1 MMSPGA
7 GGGGGVLAGG
17 RHSGGNLANEDVA
30 CYNVIKLSW
39 KGKYARIFSVGS
51 RAITTYNIGDAMVET
66 NKFEY
71 QDFVGIEPVVGK
83 GSDTEF
89 VIKYRKSRE
98 GKKVADMKFAS
109 EYRADILT
117 EALKFKHLFCEPR
130 SNAVWFSATKKDF
143 SDQLVDVILEVGE
156 VAVSQLDPITRER
169 LGRYYYKDMGSI
181 ARLTD
186 GLPGGV
192 VISVESYKRLHLFFV
207 EKRDEF
213 LKSVAEFAMRHVGVM
228 LSFKEELSEGTV
240 HLKRFGRFS
249 GDEAVTSL
257 CDFMVHKV
265 SVRHR
270 DPVKRILGIS
280 ESCLVERDCNTYSIT
295 SLRPL
300 SDVAA
305 LIRDREEPRKFS
317 IEFVN
322 GGDVQKSYFSSNR
335 DALLASLLDGV
346 RASGNRD
353 VHVRMGR
360 LPRGMRCGPLSVPVC
375 EEVEIAH
382 LKFLHTQPSSW
393 SFADTV
399 ERFNANVPYSGLLHT
414 AKNKDALFENKD
426 KMFQAALTAVLAKEG
441 EQDKIPL
448 DLLEQQFHALRRLVA
463 CKAGFAAFTQV
474 PQYVWVLLYDGK
486 RGSVRERIGRKVIAA
501 LSRGDPAVSHAA
513 VDMLC
518 ALIQPMHDD
527 CDLFQ
532 EQQNKLSILSSKN
545 FLEQLLNMFTQHVQY
560 GTGCLVVLAMLD
572 FLTFSLC
579 APYSE
584 TTDGAQFDALL
595 ELVAQHAGR
604 MLFKLFQHSSI
615 AVVRGAGL
623 VMKAIIEEGEPDL
636 AAKMQD
642 LALAEAALPRHL
654 LHALYASGSE
664 SRLFALRELSR
675 QLVGLWLT
683 GHPPTMHALKRIMPA
698 GLLAYMESKEMPPK
712 EAIETLRT
720 RDNLRMA
727 TEHSNKMNHRAGG
740 RQWRVVERHVEQFL
754 MHWKSRVPQGL
765 KGGMGLGGGDDRQ
778 AARQQ
783 PVVLRRRRQRV
794 KSTANW
800 TMFYYQFHQ
809 DHAKPHLIWNYKTRE
824 ELKDALENELR
835 GLTQDRELCH
845 DVTVSWNHHEFE
857 VVYRSLADEL
867 RVGDFF
873 LRLLLE
879 EDDRNAKARVNSP
892 NSPTPPSG
900 FIMQSSEFFNDLYHR
915 FLLSIDVDMKCMCLR
930 AMSIVYGRHHEEIG
944 PFNDTKYI
952 IDMLQKTS
960 SRLERDRLI
969 LFIDKLV
976 SNKKNIKYLLD
987 SNGIKVLIEFLCLA
1001 HLHTSRA
1008 VIPTQTNVIEASA
1021 EMMMDQEK
1029 EWFYDNNEKGP
1040 HSINEMKK
1048 LYEEGVVSA
1057 GTKVW
1062 AQGMDGWHRL
1072 SEVGQLKW
1080 TLMAHGT
1087 ALRNETDLAA
1097 LILNILIKVCE
1108 VYPTKEPD
1116 GSIVRPLPRAKRR
1129 LCDPTIM
1136 PHIVQLLLTFDPI
1149 LVEKVAVLLTHVMEH
1164 NPAIQRLY
1172 QSGFFFFILM
1182 YTGSN
1187 VLPIGHLLHL
1197 THTCQA
1203 FRSEEGN
1210 TLRQRSILGNILPEA
1225 MICYLENHG
1234 AAKFAEI
1241 FLGEFDTPEA
1251 IWTAEM
1257 RRFMIEKIATHI
1269 ADFTPRLKSNT
1280 RAPYQYCPIP
1290 QIQYPQLQN
1299 ELFCSIYY
1307 LRHLCDT
1314 QRYPDWPILE
1324 PVQLL
1329 KDVLDTWK
1337 AELNRKPSA
1346 INEDDAC
1353 EILGLKQEQKL
1364 DESAIRKA
1372 YFRLAAKYHPDKNP
1386 EGREIFEK
1394 VNKAYEFLSDTSTR
1408 KADGPDPVNLSLI
1421 LKTQAILFSRCREE
1435 LHPYKY
1441 AGYPMLIKM
1450 IETET
1455 QDDQLLSKPNPLLG
1469 LAIETMYHTLN
1480 CSELNVQELRR
1491 EDGLAVLEKAFVRCV
1506 EQLSHSSTP
1515 DDLVVSVCRHSV
1527 ACFAV
1532 AAKFESCRTVLI
1544 NDLPNFVNDLCR
1556 ILYFKH
1562 LTRLCASAV
1571 ECIASLS
1578 VCEQLQSSM
1587 LECGVL
1593 FHLLL
1598 FFFKYDYTLGE
1609 GGVEVSKESNQQAVA
1624 NHLAEL
1630 SVRACARLAGLEST
1644 DPTPP
1649 NQRIRQCLIAL
1660 LTPYITRKL
1669 GLAKPMD
1676 ILKILNSNTEN
1687 PYLIWDNSARAE
1699 LTEYLE
1705 RQQKSKIRSGEC
1717 DEDYGSSFVYSLFD
1731 KELVVGDIFVRIY
1744 NEQPQ
1749 FPLENARQFTQDLLS
1764 FIGSQAQFIY
1774 SAKNSKLV
1782 VTKDSES
1789 DRIRNAELAMEALHH
1804 VILNN
1809 PSVEVLCIGHF
1820 KLLFLLLNTNYTRL
1834 RVLAVGV
1841 IQAVTGNK
1849 NCVQDIASV
1858 QVLVFLLLVLKSFQS
1873 NHQHQQVV
1881 LDTLLPLMSNSALVK
1896 EAIAKGALLYLLD
1909 VYCNAS
1915 DPKVRERT
1923 AELVAKMSGDKLSG
1937 PKLVRLLGRFMP
1949 AVFLDAMKESPQE
1962 SVTLFEGNQENPEL
1976 IWNEESRERLCAIV
1990 SQMSQQLFEKQTE
2003 DPAELWALPSDFSIC
2018 SETGENEL
2026 VIGGVYI
2033 RLFVQN
2039 PGWSLRRPKEFL
2051 GECLDRACGLMAR
2064 QDFDEVM
2071 LDTLTTAVIGLL
2083 TNQGQ
2088 LRESIPVMGHIPR
2101 IVMSLG
2107 APPPQA
2113 KHAVRLLHELAQSQ
2127 QCVEQLCESGDC
2139 MAGLRSAINNCP
2151 ETLDLVA
2158 KTLNQM
2164 FQKDAS
2170 RLVQQ
2175 ALSVKLVTLL
2185 LDLLERPVTNA
2196 TSKAHIVQALK
2207 AMHADPI
2214 YGDEVN
2220 ELLSSSKTWADFKD
2234 QRHDLFTRETTIA
2247 GYLPSTTNVAGY
2259 LTASST
2265 GPNYTRQPPPVD
2277 Q

>member
-1 MMSPGA
+1 MSPGA
-7 GGGGGVLAGG
+7 GGGGGVLSGG
-17 RHSGGNLANEDVA
+17 RNSSVSLTNEDVA

-39 KGKYARIFSVGS
+39 KGRYARIFSVGT
-51 RAITTYNIGDAMVET
+51 RAITTYNVGDSMVET

-71 QDFVGIEPVVGK
+71 QDFVGIEPVSGK

-98 GKKVADMKFAS
+98 GKKIADMKFAS

-130 SNAVWFSATKKDF
+130 KNAVWFNATKKDF
-143 SDQLVDVILEVGE
+143 ADLRVPVILEVGE
-156 VAVSQLDPITRER
+156 VAITQQDPTSRECF
-169 LGRYYYKDMGSI
+169 GRYYYKDIGNLAKLM
-181 ARLTD
+181 D
-186 GLPGGV
+186 GPPGGIS
-192 VISVESYKRLHLFFV
+192 ISVESYKRLHLFVV
-207 EKRDEF
+207 EKRDVF
-213 LKSVAEFAMRHVGVM
+213 LQTVAEYAMRHVGV
-228 LSFKEELSEGTV
+228 LISYKEEMSEETAQ
-240 HLKRFGRFS
+240 LKRFGRYS
-249 GDEAVTSL
+249 VDEAVTSL
-257 CDFMVHKV
+257 CDFMVHKI
-265 SVRHR
+265 SVKHR

-280 ESCLVERDCNTYSIT
+280 ESCLVERDCNTYNVT

-305 LIRDREEPRKFS
+305 LVRDREEPRKFS
-317 IEFVN
+317 IEFVS
-322 GGDVQKSYFSSNR
+322 GGNVQKSYFSSNR

-353 VHVRMGR
+353 VHVRMSHM
-360 LPRGMRCGPLSVPVC
+360 PRGKRCGPLSVPVC
-375 EEVEIAH
+375 EDVEIAH
-382 LKFLHTQPSSW
+382 LKFLHTHPSSW
-393 SFADTV
+393 SFSEAV

-441 EQDKIPL
+441 EQDRIPF

-474 PQYVWVLLYDGK
+474 PQ
-486 RGSVRERIGRKVIAA
+486 VRERIGKKVITA

-532 EQQNKLSILSSKN
+532 EQQNKLSVLSSKN
-545 FLEQLLNMFTQHVQY
+545 FLEQLLNMFTQHVQH
-560 GTGCLVVLAMLD
+560 GTGCLVVSAMLD

-615 AVVRGAGL
+615 AIVRGAGL
-623 VMKAIIEEGEPDL
+623 VMKAIIEEGESEL

-654 LHALYASGSE
+654 LDALYASGSE

-683 GHPPTMHALKRIMPA
+683 GHPPTMNALKRIMPA
-698 GLLAYMESKEMPPK
+698 GLLAYMDSKEMPPK

-727 TEHSNKMNHRAGG
+727 TEHSNNMNHRASS

-754 MHWKSRVPQGL
+754 MHWKSRVPQDL
-765 KGGMGLGGGDDRQ
+765 KGRIGLGGSDDRPTT
-778 AARQQ
+778 RQQ

-835 GLTQDRELCH
+835 SLTQDRELCH

-857 VVYRSLADEL
+857 VIYPSLSEEL
-867 RVGDFF
+867 QVGDFF

-879 EDDRNAKARVNSP
+879 EDDRTIKTNANSF
-892 NSPTPPSG
+892 NSSTQPSG
-900 FIMQSSEFFNDLYHR
+900 FIMQSSDFFNDLYHR
-915 FLLSIDVDMKCMCLR
+915 FLLSNETDMKCLCLR
-930 AMSIVYGRHHEEIG
+930 AMAIVYGRHHFEIG
-944 PFNDTKYI
+944 AFNDTKYI

-960 SRLERDRLI
+960 NRLERDRLI
-969 LFIDKLV
+969 MFIDKLV
-976 SNKKNIKYLLD
+976 NNKKNIKYLLD
-987 SNGIKVLIEFLCLA
+987 SNGIKVLVEFLCLA

-1008 VIPTQTNVIEASA
+1008 VIPAQTNVIEAST
-1021 EMMMDQEK
+1021 EIMMDQEK
-1029 EWFYDNNEKGP
+1029 EWFYNNNENGP

-1048 LYEEGVVSA
+1048 LYKEGTVNTD
-1057 GTKVW
+1057 TKVW
-1062 AQGMDGWHRL
+1062 AQGMDGWHKL

-1097 LILNILIKVCE
+1097 LILDILIKVCE

-1129 LCDPTIM
+1129 LCDPSIM
-1136 PHIVQLLLTFDPI
+1136 PHVVQLLLTFDPI
-1149 LVEKVAVLLTHVMEH
+1149 LVEKVAVLLTHVMQH

-1187 VLPIGHLLHL
+1187 VLPIGNLLHL

-1203 FRSEEGN
+1203 FRTEESSS
-1210 TLRQRSILGNILPEA
+1210 LKQRSILGNILPEA

-1251 IWTAEM
+1251 IWNSEM

-1280 RAPYQYCPIP
+1280 RAPYQYCPLP

-1314 QRYPDWPILE
+1314 VRYPDWPILE

-1337 AELNRKPSA
+1337 TELNRKPPE
-1346 INEDDAC
+1346 INEIDAC
-1353 EILGLKQEQKL
+1353 EILGLKQESKIN
-1364 DESAIRKA
+1364 DCAIRKA
-1372 YFRLAAKYHPDKNP
+1372 YFGLAAKYHPDKNP
-1386 EGREIFEK
+1386 EGREMFEK
-1394 VNKAYEFLSDTSTR
+1394 VNKAYEFLSDASTR
-1408 KADGPDPVNLSLI
+1408 KTNGPDPVNLSLI
-1421 LKTQAILFSRCREE
+1421 LKAQAILFCRCREA

-1455 QDDQLLSKPNPLLG
+1455 QDDQLLSKQTPLLG

-1491 EDGLAVLEKAFVRCV
+1491 EDGLAVLGKAFVRCV

-1515 DDLVVSVCRHSV
+1515 EDLVVSVCRHSV

-1544 NDLPNFVNDLCR
+1544 KDLPNFVNDLCR

-1562 LTRLCASAV
+1562 LTELCAAAV

-1578 VCEQLQSSM
+1578 VCEQLQNSM
-1587 LECGVL
+1587 LKCGVL

-1609 GGVEVSKESNQQAVA
+1609 GGVEVSKESNQQAVT

-1630 SVRACARLAGLEST
+1630 SVRACARLAGLESS
-1644 DPTPP
+1644 DSTPS
-1649 NQRIRQCLIAL
+1649 NQRIRQCLVAL
-1660 LTPYITRKL
+1660 LTPYVVRKL
-1669 GLAKPMD
+1669 GNSEPSS
-1676 ILKILNSNTEN
+1676 ILKVLNSNTEN
-1687 PYLIWDNSARAE
+1687 PYLIWDNSTRAE

-1705 RQQKSKIRSGEC
+1705 QQQKSKIRSGEC
-1717 DEDYGSSFVYSLFD
+1717 DEDYGASFLYSLFD

-1744 NEQPQ
+1744 IEQPT
-1749 FPLENARQFTQDLLS
+1749 FPLEDARQFTKELLS

-1774 SAKNSKLV
+1774 SAKNSNLV
-1782 VTKDSES
+1782 VTKDAES

-1809 PSVEVLCIGHF
+1809 PSVETLCIGHF

-1858 QVLVFLLLVLKSFQS
+1858 HVLVFLLLVLKSFQS

-1881 LDTLLPLMSNSALVK
+1881 LDTLLPLMSSTQLVK
-1896 EAIAKGALLYLLD
+1896 EALSKGALLYLLD

-1937 PKLVRLLGRFMP
+1937 PKLLRMLARFMP
-1949 AVFLDAMKESPQE
+1949 AVFLDAMKESPQD

-1976 IWNEESRERLCAIV
+1976 IWNDESRERLCLTV
-1990 SQMSQQLFEKQTE
+1990 RQMCQELFERQTE
-2003 DPAELWALPSDFSIC
+2003 NPTELWNPSPDFSLC
-2018 SETGENEL
+2018 AEAAEDEL
-2026 VIGGVYI
+2026 VIGGVYV
-2033 RLFVQN
+2033 RLFVQS

-2051 GECLDRACGLMAR
+2051 GECLDRACQLMAR
-2064 QDFDEVM
+2064 QDSDEAM
-2071 LDTLTTAVIGLL
+2071 LDTVTTAIVGLL
-2083 TNQGQ
+2083 ANQGQ
-2088 LRESIPVMGHIPR
+2088 LRDAIPVMGHIPR
-2101 IVMSLG
+2101 LVAALG
-2107 APPPQA
+2107 SPAPQA

-2158 KTLNQM
+2158 KALNQM

-2175 ALSVKLVTLL
+2175 ALSVKLVSLL
-2185 LDLLERPVTNA
+2185 LELLERSVTNA

-2207 AMHADPI
+2207 AMLADPI
-2214 YGDEVN
+2214 YGDDVN
-2220 ELLSSSKTWADFKD
+2220 ELLTASKTWADFKD

-2247 GYLPSTTNVAGY
+2247 GYLPSTTNIAGY
-2259 LTASST
+2259 LTT
-2265 GPNYTRQPPPVD
+2265 GTIGPNFARQPPPVD